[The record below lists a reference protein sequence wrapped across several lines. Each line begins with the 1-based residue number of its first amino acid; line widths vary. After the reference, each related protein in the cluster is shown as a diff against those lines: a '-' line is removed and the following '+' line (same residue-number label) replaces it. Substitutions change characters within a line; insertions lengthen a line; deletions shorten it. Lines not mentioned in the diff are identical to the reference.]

1 MTERNRDKS
10 SQYKKNKWKNTVLT
24 SYPFPLTE
32 LKKFGFEYFEK
43 KQEMVTKLS
52 ILLKRTVVKVLI
64 AEIKDSIPL
73 FE

>member
-1 MTERNRDKS
+1 
-10 SQYKKNKWKNTVLT
+10 
-24 SYPFPLTE
+24 
-32 LKKFGFEYFEK
+32 
-43 KQEMVTKLS
+43 MVTKLS